1 MGKNLRV
8 LTFDCGSSSG
18 RIIAGDFDGNRLG
31 LTELAR
37 FSNYP
42 VEMGGVL
49 YWDIMQMWQNA
60 KLGIREAASKG
71 EFRSITVDTWGCDV
85 LLLRR
90 DGQLLQNLVCYRDGS
105 LKGVLAGVNARFTS
119 GELYQKMG
127 GFYFYSSAVATLTKM
142 REEYPG
148 ALDAAALMLPLPD
161 YFNFLL
167 SGEKYCEYT
176 IASTLQLTDP
186 RSGQWHRGL
195 VDALGIP
202 EKILLPVGGSGHVLG
217 EFTPSLGGE
226 LGLSG
231 AKVIAACG
239 HDSAAAM
246 AAVPAR
252 GDEPWLCIS
261 SGSWSVLMFPS
272 KGPYLDAGPDYYGFM
287 HEGCYGGVNRIVYNQ
302 VGMWLV
308 QELRRGFGNQS
319 YDEMDAKA
327 RGAEPFRSIIMPQQF
342 RQMYIDDLPGAM
354 REYCEKT
361 GQPVPR
367 TQGELVRCVYD
378 SIALNSAVLIG
389 KMEKLGG
396 AAFARIHVVGGGT
409 HNEIILQSIAD
420 LTGREVV
427 AGPEEAA
434 VTGNIL
440 VQLIALGALSDL
452 AEARELVRN
461 SFGIRSYYP
470 ENSPPVEAAAYT
482 GRMYDD
488 MERAGQGES
497 RGNRSAPPACSVT

>member
-1 MGKNLRV
+1 
-8 LTFDCGSSSG
+8 
-18 RIIAGDFDGNRLG
+18 
-31 LTELAR
+31 
-37 FSNYP
+37 
-42 VEMGGVL
+42 
-49 YWDIMQMWQNA
+49 MQMWQNA

-71 EFRSITVDTWGCDV
+71 AFRSITVDTWGSDI
-85 LLLRR
+85 LLLRP

-105 LKGVLAGVNARFTS
+105 LKGPLARANARFTP
-119 GELYQKMG
+119 GELYQMIG
-127 GFYFYSSAVATLTKM
+127 SFYFYSDTVAILTKM
-142 REEYPG
+142 REEYPRL
-148 ALDAAALMLPLPD
+148 LDAAELMLPLPD

-176 IASTLQLTDP
+176 IASTLQLMDP

-202 EKILLPVGGSGHVLG
+202 DNKLLPPGRSGYVLG
-217 EFTPSLGGE
+217 DFTPALKRE
-226 LGLSG
+226 LGLG
-231 AKVIAACG
+231 GTKVIASCG

-246 AAVPAR
+246 AAVPVM

-261 SGSWSVLMFPS
+261 SGSWSVLMFRP
-272 KGPYLDAGPDYYGFM
+272 KAPYLEAGPDYYGFM
-287 HEGCYGGVNRIVYNQ
+287 HEGCYGGVNRVVYNQ
-302 VGMWLV
+302 VGMWLI
-308 QELRRGFGNQS
+308 QELRRAFGNQS

-327 RGAEPFRSIIMPQQF
+327 REAEPFRSIIMPQQF

-367 TQGELVRCVYD
+367 TQGELVRCAYD
-378 SIALNSAVLIG
+378 SIALNSAVLIR
-389 KMEKLGG
+389 KMEEMGG
-396 AAFARIHVVGGGT
+396 AVFKRIHVVGGGI
-409 HNEIILQSIAD
+409 HNTIMLQNIAD
-420 LTGREVV
+420 LTGKELV

-461 SFGIRSYYP
+461 SFRILSYHP
-470 ENSPPVEAAAYT
+470 VNSPPVDPAAYVK
-482 GRMYDD
+482 RMYEDA
-488 MERAGQGES
+488 EG
-497 RGNRSAPPACSVT
+497 VL